1 MTVRPYILT
10 IAGFDPSGGAGLLAD
25 IKTIEALKCYGV
37 GICTANTVQNDRTFL
52 NCYWTPI
59 EVIIEQLTILMERFS
74 VKVVKIGIV
83 EDWKK
88 LLQIVDFLQGYN
100 DQIKIILDPVLS
112 SSSGFDF
119 EESPQ
124 KDNMRNTDLFEEVLN
139 KIYLLTPNYN
149 EIQKLYPQKSVEDAI
164 LTIQNRTNLFLK
176 GGHRDDN
183 IGKDQLF
190 TKSGQAFVLNPKTS
204 NISEKHGSGCILSSA
219 IAAYISKGFPILK
232 ACLRAK
238 RFTEQRLS
246 SNPSLLAYYN
256 I

>member
-1 MTVRPYILT
+1 MTVRPYIMT

-37 GICTANTVQNDRTFL
+37 GICTANTVQNDREFI

-59 EVIIEQLTILMERFS
+59 DVIKEQLTILMERFS

-149 EIQKLYPQKSVEDAI
+149 EIQKLYPQKNIDDAI
-164 LTIQNRTNLFLK
+164 LTIQHRTNLLLK

-190 TKSGQAFVLNPKTS
+190 TKSGQAFILNPRTS

-219 IAAYISKGFPILK
+219 IAVHISKGFPILK
-232 ACLRAK
+232 ACVRAK

>member
-10 IAGFDPSGGAGLLAD
+10 IAGFDPSGGAGVLAD
-25 IKTIEALKCYGV
+25 IKTIEALRCYGV
-37 GICTANTVQNDRTFL
+37 AVSTANTVQNDNTFR

-59 EVIIEQLTILMERFS
+59 ETIKEQLRILTERFPI
-74 VKVVKIGIV
+74 KVVKIGVI
-83 EDWKK
+83 EDWEK
-88 LLQIVDFLQGYN
+88 LNQIVDFLWSYN

-112 SSSGFDF
+112 SSSRFDF
-119 EESPQ
+119 DESSQ
-124 KDNMRNTDLFEEVLN
+124 KSNMRSTDLFEKILN

-149 EIQKLYPQKSVEDAI
+149 EIQKLYPQKTIDNAI
-164 LTIQNRTNLFLK
+164 LTIQHRTNLLLK

-190 TKSGQAFVLNPKTS
+190 TKSGQAFILNPRTS

-219 IAAYISKGFPILK
+219 IAVHISKGFPILK
-232 ACLRAK
+232 ACVRAK